1 MSLISTIPNSTNINL
16 NELDEK
22 IISEAKNQEINKYQ
36 FLNEIMMIFNSFGKD
51 GGLFVFI
58 GIKK

>member
-22 IISEAKNQEINKYQ
+22 IILEAKNQEINKYQ
-36 FLNEIMMIFNSFGKD
+36 FLNEIMMIC
-51 GGLFVFI
+51 
-58 GIKK
+58 